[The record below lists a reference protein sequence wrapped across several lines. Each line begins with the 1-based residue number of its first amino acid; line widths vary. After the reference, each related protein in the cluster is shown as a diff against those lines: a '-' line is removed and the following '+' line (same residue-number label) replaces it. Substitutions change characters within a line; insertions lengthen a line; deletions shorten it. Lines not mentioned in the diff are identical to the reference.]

1 MGKTSGR
8 QSMALSRRTIVTRSV
23 AGAAG
28 AAVLLG
34 LVTEASAKMAQKA
47 VEYQDTPKG
56 DQECSNCSLFQEPNA
71 CTLVDGE
78 ISPKGWCKFWVKK
91 RAELGRSPAT
101 SYTKRRGTPVVT
113 ASPCSHAPLFE
124 DTSER
129 FILQH

>member
-1 MGKTSGR
+1 MMIRRDLIQPAVKEADMANTSEVK
-8 QSMALSRRTIVTRSV
+8 SMSLSRRTIVTRSV

-56 DQECSNCSLFQEPNA
+56 DQDCSNCSLFQEPNS

-91 RAELGRSPAT
+91 VG
-101 SYTKRRGTPVVT
+101 
-113 ASPCSHAPLFE
+113 
-124 DTSER
+124 
-129 FILQH
+129 

>member
-1 MGKTSGR
+1 MDKTSGL

-34 LVTEASAKMAQKA
+34 LATEVSAKMAQKA

-56 DQECSNCSLFQEPNA
+56 DQQCSNCSLFQEPNS

-78 ISPKGWCKFWVKK
+78 ISPAGWCKFWVKK
-91 RAELGRSPAT
+91 TG
-101 SYTKRRGTPVVT
+101 
-113 ASPCSHAPLFE
+113 
-124 DTSER
+124 
-129 FILQH
+129 

>member
-1 MGKTSGR
+1 MAKSSEIR
-8 QSMALSRRTIVTRSV
+8 PMALSRRMIVTRGV

-34 LVTEASAKMAQKA
+34 LVTEASAKMAHKA

-71 CTLVDGE
+71 CTLIDGE

-91 RAELGRSPAT
+91 QG
-101 SYTKRRGTPVVT
+101 
-113 ASPCSHAPLFE
+113 
-124 DTSER
+124 
-129 FILQH
+129 

>member
-23 AGAAG
+23 AGATG

-34 LVTEASAKMAQKA
+34 LATEVSAKMAQKA

-56 DQECSNCSLFQEPNA
+56 DQECSNSSLFQEPNA

-91 RAELGRSPAT
+91 TG
-101 SYTKRRGTPVVT
+101 
-113 ASPCSHAPLFE
+113 
-124 DTSER
+124 
-129 FILQH
+129 

>member
-1 MGKTSGR
+1 MDKTSKI
-8 QSMALSRRTIVTRSV
+8 QSMALSRRTIVTGSV

-91 RAELGRSPAT
+91 TG
-101 SYTKRRGTPVVT
+101 
-113 ASPCSHAPLFE
+113 
-124 DTSER
+124 
-129 FILQH
+129 

>member
-1 MGKTSGR
+1 MDKTSGLR
-8 QSMALSRRTIVTRSV
+8 STVLSRRTIVTGSV

-28 AAVLLG
+28 VAVLLS

-47 VEYQDTPKG
+47 VEYQDTPNG

-91 RAELGRSPAT
+91 TG
-101 SYTKRRGTPVVT
+101 
-113 ASPCSHAPLFE
+113 
-124 DTSER
+124 
-129 FILQH
+129 